1 MSLRGEVIRT
11 SFFSVLRARTLI
23 QLSSLAVHG
32 RRAAQFNGQGFSIYP
47 LAAPLVWL
55 EVYEAVEAASRFLAD
70 HPYTV
75 LDLPALVFSTARC
88 LIPGRGPTRWP
99 PEAIAAFRQP
109 SLAATTEDE
118 DADLPP
124 HSDVDSPIE
133 SEDEDAEDHA
143 RRRLESIPPAIPP
156 PPAPSAANLRH
167 HPVRAYDVNAEIE
180 KLRQQYDKATRRLK
194 AAVQA
199 CQTARAKADALPE
212 NTWDRNLAEAYV
224 RRAKEALKVAVAKEA
239 AAEDVLRNAV
249 EQREATRSSHRHSV

>member
-1 MSLRGEVIRT
+1 MSHSLPQTHLIRALST
-11 SFFSVLRARTLI
+11 HHFLCFPSSI
-23 QLSSLAVHG
+23 QLSSLAVHR

-47 LAAPLVWL
+47 LTAPLVWL
-55 EVYEAVEAASRFLAD
+55 EVYEAIKAASRFLAN

-75 LDLPALVFSTARC
+75 LDLPAL
-88 LIPGRGPTRWP
+88 
-99 PEAIAAFRQP
+99 
-109 SLAATTEDE
+109 
-118 DADLPP
+118 
-124 HSDVDSPIE
+124 

-143 RRRLESIPPAIPP
+143 HRRLESIPPAIPP

-199 CQTARAKADALPE
+199 CQAARAKADALPE

-224 RRAKEALKVAVAKEA
+224 RRTKEALKVAVVKEA
-239 AAEDVLRNAV
+239 AAEGDVFEDQANLHLDLTNTQAN
-249 EQREATRSSHRHSV
+249 